1 VVNEQQETLSTPGIS
16 SNIQNGTIADD
27 VRMGGGAA
35 VSPRRAENAMDVATG
50 RSPVAFASDTR
61 HSTRLTDALPQ
72 WWHLNN
78 NRGEI
83 NIGDDTASLKSW
95 WSENLHSPTP

>member
-1 VVNEQQETLSTPGIS
+1 MVNEQQETLSTPGIS

-27 VRMGGGAA
+27 VRIGNGSA
-35 VSPRRAENAMDVATG
+35 VSRRAENAMDVATG
-50 RSPVAFASDTR
+50 RSRVVFVSDVSQLTR
-61 HSTRLTDALPQ
+61 PTNTLPQ

-83 NIGDDTASLKSW
+83 NIGDCTASLKSW

>member
-1 VVNEQQETLSTPGIS
+1 MVNEQQETLSTPGIS

-27 VRMGGGAA
+27 VRIGNGSA
-35 VSPRRAENAMDVATG
+35 VSRRAENAMDVATG
-50 RSPVAFASDTR
+50 RSRVVFVSDVSQLTR
-61 HSTRLTDALPQ
+61 PTNALPQ

-83 NIGDDTASLKSW
+83 NACGETRVLKSGR
-95 WSENLHSPTP
+95 SGNLHSPTS

>member
-27 VRMGGGAA
+27 VRMGIGAA
-35 VSPRRAENAMDVATG
+35 VSRRRAANAVDDATG
-50 RSPVAFASDTR
+50 QSPVAFASDVS

-83 NIGDDTASLKSW
+83 NIGDETGSLKSW